1 MIDKIYYVLGLLV
14 VVAALLGLIFLMQK
28 LHARKLRY
36 WSERRSTEMK
46 LAEQLEEELR
56 KADR

>member
-1 MIDKIYYVLGLLV
+1 MLDKIYYVLGLIV
-14 VVAALLGLIFLMQK
+14 VVAALIGLVALMQK
-28 LHARKLRY
+28 LQARKVRY
-36 WSERRSTEMK
+36 WNERRSTEMK

>member
-1 MIDKIYYVLGLLV
+1 MMDKLYYFLGLIV

-36 WSERRSTEMK
+36 WNEKRSYELK
-46 LAEQLEEELR
+46 LAEQLQEELEKTR
-56 KADR
+56 G

>member
-1 MIDKIYYVLGLLV
+1 MMDKLYYFLGLIV

-36 WSERRSTEMK
+36 WIEQRSYELK
-46 LAEQLEEELR
+46 LAEQLQEELEKTR
-56 KADR
+56 G